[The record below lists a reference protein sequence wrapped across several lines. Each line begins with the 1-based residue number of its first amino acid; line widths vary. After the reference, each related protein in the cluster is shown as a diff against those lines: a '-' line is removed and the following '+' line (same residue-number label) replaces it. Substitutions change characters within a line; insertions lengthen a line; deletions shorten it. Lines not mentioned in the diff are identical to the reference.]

1 MNWAV
6 IETGGKQYLVK
17 KGDLLQIEKIEGEVG
32 SNVSF
37 DSVLLLS
44 KDEAGKELTFGNPLV
59 KDAKI
64 EGKIVEL
71 GKDKKVTVFKYK
83 PKKRYRVKKGHRQ
96 QYAKVEITGIE
107 AK

>member
-17 KGDLLQIEKIEGEVG
+17 KGDLLQIEKIEGEAG
-32 SNVSF
+32 SNISF

-44 KDEAGKELTFGNPLV
+44 KDEEGKELTLGNPLLKDV
-59 KDAKI
+59 KVKA
-64 EGKIVEL
+64 KIVEL
-71 GKDKKVTVFKYK
+71 GKEKKVTVFKYK

-96 QYAKVEITGIE
+96 QYAKVEITEIG
-107 AK
+107 A